1 MDSSISKDIL
11 SKYKIGINGV
21 KYKIISSLNI
31 NNENTRDHKQGV
43 NIFANV
49 FAKNNIVLYVV
60 SFMLSMVGLT
70 GEFSIFSV
78 SMLGACFASSV
89 PALGIVLV
97 SLIGNL
103 IKYGVGGALGYF
115 LTALIMVVTLF
126 LIKPVYNEQERNEK
140 IKIGKN
146 VFISTL
152 LLQIIKLAISTFTI
166 YDMLSGVA
174 VSIIALV
181 FYKIFVNAI
190 VVLQDFNKRSAFSI
204 EEVIGASLLLAIS
217 VGAFGDLNIF
227 GFGIRN
233 ILSILIVMILG
244 WKNGV
249 LVGTTSGVTIGV
261 TLGIIT
267 GSEPIMIAAYAISGM
282 IAGILNRFGKLGV
295 IIGFALGN
303 VILAYVSNGY
313 TIELIHFKEIL
324 IASIGLLAVPKTL
337 HIDLEEF
344 IGNSKFLPVVPNRAL
359 NKSKEVAENLN
370 NVSEA
375 IQEMATAYKKYE
387 PRTFEENTHRN
398 ANKQIFIAELLNNLE
413 PYRENM
419 LYDDIANVD
428 GKIIDK
434 IFSILL
440 DKQQIEKEDLLKT
453 FAECNS
459 YIIESNDNNVS
470 KLLEKNINEIVRTI
484 NMSYR
489 ISKSDFIWRK
499 KVEQNNANMEKQLN
513 GVSKAIQNMAKD
525 IQKELELEEKYE
537 KENKEIIEIL
547 KQKDINIEDISI
559 SKEDRYIVDIY
570 LNEILETIKI
580 NTIEKV
586 LTKVLKENIVL
597 NDEVSVGKKLSFISD
612 DKYVMAIGSGETIKN
627 KSKVSGDSI
636 LNIRLKDGKYLVAI
650 SDGMGSGQE
659 AKKSSTQALRM
670 LENLLLSGFDKNTSL
685 ELINTSLIN
694 QNSEVFSTLDI
705 AIIDLY
711 KGTIEFIKSGACPT
725 YIKNK
730 KKVQIIKSNTL
741 PAGIIDVNDV
751 QTFDKDISMGDIMLM
766 CSDGILDSNV
776 EYKNKE
782 LWIKY
787 LLEDIETNNTQKI
800 ADLILSEAIDNNY
813 GIPKDDMS
821 IIVCKFMKKED

>member
-1 MDSSISKDIL
+1 MFQN
-11 SKYKIGINGV
+11 INEDT
-21 KYKIISSLNI
+21 INI
-31 NNENTRDHKQGV
+31 NNENTRDNKQGV
-43 NIFANV
+43 NMFANV

-152 LLQIIKLAISTFTI
+152 LLQIVKLAISTFTI

-217 VGAFGDLNIF
+217 VGAFVDLNIF

-370 NVSEA
+370 SVSEA

-597 NDEVSVGKKLSFISD
+597 NDEVSVGKKLSFISG
-612 DKYVMAIGSGETIKN
+612 DKYVMAIGSGETIKS
-627 KSKVSGDSI
+627 KSQVSGDSI

-670 LENLLLSGFDKNTSL
+670 LENLLLSGFDKNISL

-751 QTFDKDISMGDIMLM
+751 QTFDKDISTGDIMLM

-813 GIPKDDMS
+813 GVPKDDMS
-821 IIVCKFMKKED
+821 IVVCKFMKKEN

>member
-1 MDSSISKDIL
+1 MFQN
-11 SKYKIGINGV
+11 INEDT
-21 KYKIISSLNI
+21 INI
-31 NNENTRDHKQGV
+31 NNENTRDNKQGV

-190 VVLQDFNKRSAFSI
+190 VVLQDFNRKSAFSI

-525 IQKELELEEKYE
+525 IQKELELGEKYE

>member
-1 MDSSISKDIL
+1 MFQN
-11 SKYKIGINGV
+11 INEDT
-21 KYKIISSLNI
+21 INI
-31 NNENTRDHKQGV
+31 NNENTRDNKQGV

-190 VVLQDFNKRSAFSI
+190 VVLQDFNKKSAFSI

-217 VGAFGDLNIF
+217 VGTFGDLNIF

-233 ILSILIVMILG
+233 ILSILIVMVLG

-370 NVSEA
+370 SVSEA

-525 IQKELELEEKYE
+525 IQKELELGEKYE

-547 KQKDINIEDISI
+547 KQKNINIEDISI

-570 LNEILETIKI
+570 LNEILETLKI

-612 DKYVMAIGSGETIKN
+612 DKYVMAIGSGETIKS
-627 KSKVSGDSI
+627 KSQVSGDST

-751 QTFDKDISMGDIMLM
+751 QTFDKDISTGDIMLM

-800 ADLILSEAIDNNY
+800 ADLILNEAIDNNY

>member
-1 MDSSISKDIL
+1 MFQN
-11 SKYKIGINGV
+11 INEDT
-21 KYKIISSLNI
+21 INI
-31 NNENTRDHKQGV
+31 NNENTRDNKQGV

-821 IIVCKFMKKED
+821 IVVCKFMKKED

>member
-1 MDSSISKDIL
+1 MFQN
-11 SKYKIGINGV
+11 INEDT
-21 KYKIISSLNI
+21 INI
-31 NNENTRDHKQGV
+31 NNENTRDNKQGV

-49 FAKNNIVLYVV
+49 FAKKNIVLYVV

-115 LTALIMVVTLF
+115 LTALIMIVTLF
-126 LIKPVYNEQERNEK
+126 LIKPIYNEQERNEK

-190 VVLQDFNKRSAFSI
+190 VVLQDFNKKSAFSI

-217 VGAFGDLNIF
+217 VGTFGDLNIF

-233 ILSILIVMILG
+233 ILSILIVMVLG

-370 NVSEA
+370 SVSEA

-525 IQKELELEEKYE
+525 IQKELELGEKYE

-547 KQKDINIEDISI
+547 KQKNINIEDISI

-570 LNEILETIKI
+570 LNEILETLKI

-612 DKYVMAIGSGETIKN
+612 DKYVMAIGSGETIKS
-627 KSKVSGDSI
+627 KSQVSGDST

-751 QTFDKDISMGDIMLM
+751 QTFDKDISTGDIMLM

-800 ADLILSEAIDNNY
+800 ADLILNEAIDNNY

>member
-1 MDSSISKDIL
+1 MFQN
-11 SKYKIGINGV
+11 INEDT
-21 KYKIISSLNI
+21 INI
-31 NNENTRDHKQGV
+31 NNENTRDNKQGV

-49 FAKNNIVLYVV
+49 FAKKNIVLYVV

-115 LTALIMVVTLF
+115 LTALIMIVTLF
-126 LIKPVYNEQERNEK
+126 LIKPIYNEQERNEK

-190 VVLQDFNKRSAFSI
+190 VVLQDFNKKSAFSI

-217 VGAFGDLNIF
+217 VGTFGDLNIF

-233 ILSILIVMILG
+233 ILSILIVMVLG

-370 NVSEA
+370 SVSEA

-525 IQKELELEEKYE
+525 IQKELELGEKYE

-547 KQKDINIEDISI
+547 KQKNINIEDISI

-570 LNEILETIKI
+570 LNEILETLKI

-612 DKYVMAIGSGETIKN
+612 DKYVMAIGSGETIKS
-627 KSKVSGDSI
+627 KSQVSGDST

-751 QTFDKDISMGDIMLM
+751 QTFDKDISTGDIMLM

-800 ADLILSEAIDNNY
+800 ADLILNEAIDNNY
-813 GIPKDDMS
+813 GVAKDDMS
-821 IIVCKFMKKED
+821 IIVCKFRKKEE

>member
-1 MDSSISKDIL
+1 MFQN
-11 SKYKIGINGV
+11 INEDT
-21 KYKIISSLNI
+21 INI
-31 NNENTRDHKQGV
+31 NNENTRDNKQGV

-190 VVLQDFNKRSAFSI
+190 VVLQDFNRKSAFSI

-525 IQKELELEEKYE
+525 IQKELELGEKYE

-570 LNEILETIKI
+570 LNEILETLKI

-586 LTKVLKENIVL
+586 LTKVLKENIV
-597 NDEVSVGKKLSFISD
+597 
-612 DKYVMAIGSGETIKN
+612 
-627 KSKVSGDSI
+627 
-636 LNIRLKDGKYLVAI
+636 
-650 SDGMGSGQE
+650 
-659 AKKSSTQALRM
+659 
-670 LENLLLSGFDKNTSL
+670 
-685 ELINTSLIN
+685 
-694 QNSEVFSTLDI
+694 
-705 AIIDLY
+705 
-711 KGTIEFIKSGACPT
+711 
-725 YIKNK
+725 
-730 KKVQIIKSNTL
+730 
-741 PAGIIDVNDV
+741 
-751 QTFDKDISMGDIMLM
+751 
-766 CSDGILDSNV
+766 
-776 EYKNKE
+776 
-782 LWIKY
+782 
-787 LLEDIETNNTQKI
+787 
-800 ADLILSEAIDNNY
+800 
-813 GIPKDDMS
+813 
-821 IIVCKFMKKED
+821 